1 MIDKSLEEGIK
12 KTQHFIEIWN
22 KFHDIFKKMVSQNH
36 VDGSKEKEFLSA
48 KELAGSCYEDLMDSL
63 SVKPIRRFV
72 IGRAVFNV
80 LSFDSVFAMSDEK
93 LELFDKNWD
102 ESFVFLKELLDRLER
117 KKRRIGNVN
126 RFAFAMKKKINKFR

>member
-1 MIDKSLEEGIK
+1 MIDKSLEDSIK
-12 KTQHFIEIWN
+12 KTRHFIEIWN
-22 KFHDIFKKMVSQNH
+22 KFHDIFKKMISQNH
-36 VDGSKEKEFLSA
+36 VDGGKEKEFLSA
-48 KELAGSCYEDLMDSL
+48 RELAGSRYEDLMDSL

-93 LELFDKNWD
+93 LELFDKNWA

-126 RFAFAMKKKINKFR
+126 RFAFTVKKKINRFR